1 MVGTAGA
8 LYGIS
13 GGGVPKSCGT
23 SACGMV
29 FQLTPPVKSGGNWTL
44 STIYKFLGG
53 SDGGNPVGRLLVG
66 NKGAIY
72 GVTFNGGN
80 AASSCD
86 VMGCGTVFQLT
97 PPVKTGGSWTKKTI
111 YSFSGPDGANPQA
124 GVISDKLGNLHGTT
138 SGGGDSN
145 ALAGIVFELSPPAV
159 TGNPWTETLIHAFNP
174 FDGRHDGY
182 APQAELVRTN
192 GGALYGTT
200 TNGSCSLICGTLFEA
215 IPPNSEAPIDFF
227 GGIDGSDPGQIILRN
242 GIIYGL
248 TTLGGNVRCDI
259 TIGCGEVFEWNGAKN
274 VLFSFD
280 VASGRYPDAIVFD
293 STGAL
298 FVAAEGGGSNPSACS
313 GGGCGTILKLS
324 KSGSQWTP
332 TKFHDFT
339 GGADGALPS
348 SLINNAGVLYG
359 TTLSGGNLKL
369 CQGSGCGTV
378 FKIQ

>member
-1 MVGTAGA
+1 MSSRFCKLRRHIFASLLCPTLFIAVLLAGPILAAAQTFTTIYTFPGGTGGPGGLVVGTAGA

-86 VMGCGTVFQLT
+86 VTGCGTVFQLT

-111 YSFSGPDGANPQA
+111 YSFSGPDGANPLA

-174 FDGRHDGY
+174 FDGRHD
-182 APQAELVRTN
+182 
-192 GGALYGTT
+192 
-200 TNGSCSLICGTLFEA
+200 
-215 IPPNSEAPIDFF
+215 
-227 GGIDGSDPGQIILRN
+227 
-242 GIIYGL
+242 
-248 TTLGGNVRCDI
+248 
-259 TIGCGEVFEWNGAKN
+259 
-274 VLFSFD
+274 
-280 VASGRYPDAIVFD
+280 
-293 STGAL
+293 
-298 FVAAEGGGSNPSACS
+298 
-313 GGGCGTILKLS
+313 
-324 KSGSQWTP
+324 
-332 TKFHDFT
+332 
-339 GGADGALPS
+339 
-348 SLINNAGVLYG
+348 
-359 TTLSGGNLKL
+359 
-369 CQGSGCGTV
+369 
-378 FKIQ
+378 